1 MGNYQEARV
10 KLANNQLNKLK
21 FTAKNRARTTWTITK
36 KRFQD
41 EEFPDKVILTTQ
53 QKTEIRNAFAN
64 NVSMN
69 VKLSKAQLS
78 QIIQS
83 AEFLGALLGKL
94 AGPLMRVVVP
104 FTKNILA
111 LLVTMASVSPIC
123 GTIQKKICG
132 QGVVRAGKGITLVI
146 WMKIWIIES

>member
-1 MGNYQEARV
+1 MN
-10 KLANNQLNKLK
+10 
-21 FTAKNRARTTWTITK
+21 

-41 EEFPDKVILTTQ
+41 EEFPDKVILTTR

-64 NVSMN
+64 NVPMN

-83 AEFLGALLGKL
+83 AEFLGAFLGKL
-94 AGPLMRVVVP
+94 AGRLMRVVLP
-104 FTKNILA
+104 FTKNVLA

-123 GTIQKKICG
+123 GTIQRKICG

-146 WMKIWIIES
+146 

>member
-10 KLANNQLNKLK
+10 KLADNQLNKLK
-21 FTAKNRARTTWTITK
+21 FAAKNMTRTTWTITK

-41 EEFPDKVILTTQ
+41 EEFPDKVILTTR

-64 NVSMN
+64 DMSMD
-69 VKLSKAQLS
+69 VKLSKVQLS

-83 AEFLGALLGKL
+83 AEILGALLGKL

-104 FTKNILA
+104 FTKNVLA

-123 GTIQKKICG
+123 GTI
-132 QGVVRAGKGITLVI
+132 
-146 WMKIWIIES
+146 